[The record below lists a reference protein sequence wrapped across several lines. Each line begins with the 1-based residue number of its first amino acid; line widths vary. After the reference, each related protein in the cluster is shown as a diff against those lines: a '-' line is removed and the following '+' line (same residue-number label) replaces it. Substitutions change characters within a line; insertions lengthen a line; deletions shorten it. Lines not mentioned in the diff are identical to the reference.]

1 MHRSRVSRLR
11 LTVAIA
17 AVLATVSAGGQAVA
31 APASARALAPTA
43 APASAPTATPASA
56 PLSASASTSL
66 AATAADGT
74 QQAAVPYPAGRS
86 QLAGVGST
94 GFLTWGE
101 GGAGDVLWTS
111 FADGST
117 TDPREGRSAW
127 VALGTQA
134 SDAVVLL
141 LSDGRVELRDM
152 RTKQSVMVVDPD
164 AFGPSGQSLGAV
176 GTTLVV
182 GTANDAGGQDV
193 HLVDMVD
200 GTPTGRPV
208 TGLPRDTDNPHL
220 VAGTSD
226 RAVLT
231 YRTAGTWQWALV
243 DLADGAVVRRHDTAS
258 APASVTLSETHV
270 AWAETDAQGRSHVVV
285 APRGTGADRRFA
297 IGQASGGVRVGLV
310 GDWVTYGVS
319 SELTAQDPDP
329 LYALM
334 ARPLVTGAPRTLLD
348 HTRQTATAP
357 DGTLYVSGGTAAGG
371 EGLYR
376 IAPGAD
382 GAPVATRVA
391 SSGEPTKVTL
401 LGDDIPDVVDLDRN
415 KGRFRLEWSLS
426 RVNVAMDITLR
437 NTRTGEVKR
446 ADVYP
451 LSTGYGDPHRVRFD
465 WDGDVEWNGTRGMYS
480 AAGAGPYTWRIEA
493 RPLNA
498 IGPKLVSS
506 GTFTVAREP
515 GLHDYDGDGA
525 PDVLAR
531 DTGGRLWLND
541 TFDSREQY
549 AYVQNPEQL
558 VGGGWNAYDRIEGAG
573 NLGGAPVSDLVARD
587 RSGVL
592 WLYLGKG
599 DAESPFT
606 SRSRIGGGW
615 NVYRQITGGS
625 DLNGDGRADLVA
637 TDTSGALWLY
647 KGTGNWR
654 APFAKRVKIG
664 TGGWGAYDQIT
675 ATGDIAGAPA
685 GDLVARDR
693 SGVLWLYLGYG
704 DGRFAPR
711 TRIGGGWNTYEHLVG
726 IGDADHDGRADL
738 YATDVRPQNQDP
750 YLYKSTGAWRTP
762 FAGRAEVAWTFMER
776 RDYNLFA

>member
-1 MHRSRVSRLR
+1 M
-11 LTVAIA
+11 AIA

-31 APASARALAPTA
+31 APAT
-43 APASAPTATPASA
+43 A
-56 PLSASASTSL
+56 PLSTPSSAS
-66 AATAADGT
+66 AATAASATAVQDVR
-74 QQAAVPYPAGRS
+74 QAAVPYPAGRS

-101 GGAGDVLWTS
+101 GGAADVLWTS

-117 TDPREGRSAW
+117 TDPMEGRSAW
-127 VALGTQA
+127 VALGAEA

-152 RTKQSVMVVDPD
+152 RTKKSVTVVDPD
-164 AFGPSGQSLGAV
+164 DFGPSGQSAGAV
-176 GTTLVV
+176 GTTLFVS
-182 GTANDAGGQDV
+182 TANDAGGEDV

-200 GTPTGRPV
+200 GAPAARTV
-208 TGLPRDTDNPHL
+208 TGLPRDADNPHV
-220 VAGTSD
+220 VAGTPD

-231 YRTAGTWQWALV
+231 YKTAGTWQWALV
-243 DLADGAVVRRHDTAS
+243 DLADGAVVRRHTTVS

-270 AWAETDAQGRSHVVV
+270 AWAETDAQGGSHVVV
-285 APRGTGADRRFA
+285 APRGTGTDRRFA
-297 IGQASGGVRVGLV
+297 IGQASGDVLVGLV

-319 SELTAQDPDP
+319 SELTAQDPNP
-329 LYALM
+329 LYALT
-334 ARPLVTGAPRTLLD
+334 ARHLTTGATRKLLD

-382 GAPVATRVA
+382 GTPVATRVA
-391 SSGEPTKVTL
+391 SSGEATKVTL

-415 KGRFRLEWSLS
+415 KGRFRLEWRLS

-451 LSTGYGDPHRVRFD
+451 LSTGYGDPHRVHLD
-465 WDGDVEWNGTRGMYS
+465 WFGDVEWNSTRGMYS

-493 RPLNA
+493 RPLNG
-498 IGPKLVSS
+498 IGPELVSS
-506 GTFTVAREP
+506 GTFTVARDP
-515 GLHDYDGDGA
+515 GLHDYDGDGS

-541 TFDSREQY
+541 TFDSREQHTY
-549 AYVQNPEQL
+549 SYFQNPEQL

-711 TRIGGGWNTYEHLVG
+711 TRIGGGWNAYEHLVG

>member
-1 MHRSRVSRLR
+1 M
-11 LTVAIA
+11 AIA

-31 APASARALAPTA
+31 APAT
-43 APASAPTATPASA
+43 A
-56 PLSASASTSL
+56 PLSTPSSAS
-66 AATAADGT
+66 AATAASATAVQDVR
-74 QQAAVPYPAGRS
+74 QAAVPYPAGRS

-101 GGAGDVLWTS
+101 GGAADVLWTS

-117 TDPREGRSAW
+117 TDPMEGRSAW
-127 VALGTQA
+127 VALGAEA

-152 RTKQSVMVVDPD
+152 RTKKSVTVVDPD
-164 AFGPSGQSLGAV
+164 DFGPSGQSAGAV
-176 GTTLVV
+176 GTTLFVS
-182 GTANDAGGQDV
+182 TANDAGGEDV

-200 GTPTGRPV
+200 GAPAARTV
-208 TGLPRDTDNPHL
+208 TGLPRDADNPHV
-220 VAGTSD
+220 VAGTPD

-231 YRTAGTWQWALV
+231 YKTAGTWQWALV
-243 DLADGAVVRRHDTAS
+243 DLADGAVVRRHTTAS

-270 AWAETDAQGRSHVVV
+270 AWAETDTQGGSHVVV
-285 APRGTGADRRFA
+285 APRGTGTDRRFA
-297 IGQASGGVRVGLV
+297 IGQASGDVLVGLV

-319 SELTAQDPDP
+319 SELTAQDPNP
-329 LYALM
+329 LYALT
-334 ARPLVTGAPRTLLD
+334 ARHLTTGATRKLLD

-382 GAPVATRVA
+382 GTPVATRVA
-391 SSGEPTKVTL
+391 SSGEATKVTL

-415 KGRFRLEWSLS
+415 KGRFRLEWRLS
-426 RVNVAMDITLR
+426 RVNVAMDVTLR

-451 LSTGYGDPHRVRFD
+451 LSTGYGDPHRVHLD
-465 WDGDVEWNGTRGMYS
+465 WFGDVEWNSTRGMYS

-493 RPLNA
+493 RPLNG
-498 IGPKLVSS
+498 IGPELVSS
-506 GTFTVAREP
+506 GTFTVARDP
-515 GLHDYDGDGA
+515 GLHDYDGDGS

-541 TFDSREQY
+541 TFDSREQHTY
-549 AYVQNPEQL
+549 SYFQNPEQL

-711 TRIGGGWNTYEHLVG
+711 TRIGGGWNAYEHLVG

>member
-1 MHRSRVSRLR
+1 M
-11 LTVAIA
+11 AIA

-31 APASARALAPTA
+31 APAT
-43 APASAPTATPASA
+43 A
-56 PLSASASTSL
+56 PLSTPSSAS
-66 AATAADGT
+66 AATAASATAVQDVR
-74 QQAAVPYPAGRS
+74 QAAVPYPAGRS

-101 GGAGDVLWTS
+101 GGAADVLWTS

-117 TDPREGRSAW
+117 TDPMEGRSAW
-127 VALGTQA
+127 VALGAEA

-152 RTKQSVMVVDPD
+152 RTKKSVTVVDPD
-164 AFGPSGQSLGAV
+164 DFGPSGQSAGAV
-176 GTTLVV
+176 GTTLFVS
-182 GTANDAGGQDV
+182 TANDAGGEDV

-200 GTPTGRPV
+200 GAPAARTV
-208 TGLPRDTDNPHL
+208 TGLPRDADNPHV
-220 VAGTSD
+220 VAGTPD

-231 YRTAGTWQWALV
+231 YKTAGTWQWALV
-243 DLADGAVVRRHDTAS
+243 DLADGAVVRRHTTAS

-270 AWAETDAQGRSHVVV
+270 AWAETDAQGGSHVVV
-285 APRGTGADRRFA
+285 APRGTGTDRRFA
-297 IGQASGGVRVGLV
+297 IGQASGDVLVGLV

-319 SELTAQDPDP
+319 SELTAQDPNP
-329 LYALM
+329 LYALT
-334 ARPLVTGAPRTLLD
+334 ARHLTTGATRKLLD

-382 GAPVATRVA
+382 GTPVATRVA
-391 SSGEPTKVTL
+391 SSGEATKVTL

-415 KGRFRLEWSLS
+415 KGRFRLEWRLS

-451 LSTGYGDPHRVRFD
+451 LSTGYGDPHRVHLD
-465 WDGDVEWNGTRGMYS
+465 WFGDVEWNSTRGMYS

-493 RPLNA
+493 RPLNG
-498 IGPKLVSS
+498 IGPELVSS
-506 GTFTVAREP
+506 GTFTVARDP
-515 GLHDYDGDGA
+515 GLHDYDGDGS

-541 TFDSREQY
+541 TFDSREQHTY
-549 AYVQNPEQL
+549 SYFQNPEQL

-711 TRIGGGWNTYEHLVG
+711 TRIGGGWNAYEHLVG

>member
-31 APASARALAPTA
+31 APASA
-43 APASAPTATPASA
+43 
-56 PLSASASTSL
+56 PLSASAGTTASATTAS
-66 AATAADGT
+66 ATAASATAAEDAP
-74 QQAAVPYPAGRS
+74 QAAVPYPAGRS

-101 GGAGDVLWTS
+101 GGAADVLWTS

-127 VALGTQA
+127 VALGAKA

-152 RTKQSVMVVDPD
+152 STKKSVMVVDPD
-164 AFGPSGQSLGAV
+164 DFGASGHSAGAV
-176 GTTLVV
+176 GTTLLV
-182 GTANDAGGQDV
+182 GTANSAGGEDV

-200 GTPTGRPV
+200 GAPAGRTV
-208 TGLPRDTDNPHL
+208 TGLPQDADDPHV
-220 VAGTSD
+220 VAATPD
-226 RAVLT
+226 HAVLV
-231 YRTAGTWQWALV
+231 YKTAGTWQWALV
-243 DLADGAVVRRHDTAS
+243 DLGAGTVVQRHDTAS
-258 APASVTLSETHV
+258 SPASVAVSGTHV
-270 AWAETDAQGRSHVVV
+270 AWAETDAQGESHVVV
-285 APRGTGADRRFA
+285 APRGTGTDRRFA
-297 IGQASGGVRVGLV
+297 IGQASGDVLVGLV

-319 SELTAQDPDP
+319 SELTAQEPDP
-329 LYALM
+329 LYALTV
-334 ARPLVTGAPRTLLD
+334 RHLTTGATRKLLD

-391 SSGEPTKVTL
+391 SSGEATKVTL

-415 KGRFRLEWSLS
+415 KGRFRLEWRLS

-451 LSTGYGDPHRVRFD
+451 LSTGYGDPHRVHLD

-498 IGPKLVSS
+498 IGPELVSS
-506 GTFTVAREP
+506 GTFTVARDP
-515 GLHDYDGDGA
+515 GLHDYDGDGS

-541 TFDSREQY
+541 TFDFREQHTY
-549 AYVQNPEQL
+549 FQNPEQL

-654 APFAKRVKIG
+654 APFAGRVKIG

-750 YLYKSTGAWRTP
+750 YLYKSTGAWRSP
-762 FAGRAEVAWTFMER
+762 FAGRAEVSWFFMER

>member
-31 APASARALAPTA
+31 APAT
-43 APASAPTATPASA
+43 A
-56 PLSASASTSL
+56 PLSTPSSAS
-66 AATAADGT
+66 AATAASATAVQDVR
-74 QQAAVPYPAGRS
+74 QAAVPYPAGRS

-101 GGAGDVLWTS
+101 GGAADVLWTS

-117 TDPREGRSAW
+117 TDPMEGRSAW
-127 VALGTQA
+127 VALGAEA

-152 RTKQSVMVVDPD
+152 RTKKSVTVVDPD
-164 AFGPSGQSLGAV
+164 DFGPSGQSAGAV
-176 GTTLVV
+176 GTTLFVS
-182 GTANDAGGQDV
+182 TANDAGGEDV

-200 GTPTGRPV
+200 GAPAARTV
-208 TGLPRDTDNPHL
+208 TGLPRDADNPHV
-220 VAGTSD
+220 VAGTPD

-231 YRTAGTWQWALV
+231 YKTAGTWQWALV
-243 DLADGAVVRRHDTAS
+243 DLADGAVVRRHTTAS

-270 AWAETDAQGRSHVVV
+270 AWAETDAQGGSHVVV
-285 APRGTGADRRFA
+285 APRGTGTDRRFA
-297 IGQASGGVRVGLV
+297 IGQASGDVLVGLV

-319 SELTAQDPDP
+319 SELTAQDPNP
-329 LYALM
+329 LYALT
-334 ARPLVTGAPRTLLD
+334 ARHLTTGATRKLLD

-382 GAPVATRVA
+382 GTPVATRVA
-391 SSGEPTKVTL
+391 SSGEATKVTL

-415 KGRFRLEWSLS
+415 KGRFRLEWRLS

-451 LSTGYGDPHRVRFD
+451 LSTGYGDPHRVHLD
-465 WDGDVEWNGTRGMYS
+465 WFGDVEWNSTRGMYS

-493 RPLNA
+493 RPLNG
-498 IGPKLVSS
+498 IGPELVSS
-506 GTFTVAREP
+506 GTFTVARDP
-515 GLHDYDGDGA
+515 GLHDYDGDGS

-541 TFDSREQY
+541 TFDSREQHTY
-549 AYVQNPEQL
+549 SYFQNPEQL

>member
-31 APASARALAPTA
+31 APAT
-43 APASAPTATPASA
+43 A
-56 PLSASASTSL
+56 PLSTPSSAPAATTASA
-66 AATAADGT
+66 TAVQDVR
-74 QQAAVPYPAGRS
+74 QAAVPYPAGRS

-101 GGAGDVLWTS
+101 GGAADVLWTS

-117 TDPREGRSAW
+117 TDPMEGRSAW
-127 VALGTQA
+127 VALGAEA

-152 RTKQSVMVVDPD
+152 RTKKSVTVVDPD
-164 AFGPSGQSLGAV
+164 DFGPSGQSAGAV
-176 GTTLVV
+176 GTTLFVS
-182 GTANDAGGQDV
+182 TANDAGGEDV

-200 GTPTGRPV
+200 GAPAARTV
-208 TGLPRDTDNPHL
+208 TGLPRDADNPHV
-220 VAGTSD
+220 VAGTPD

-231 YRTAGTWQWALV
+231 YKTAGTWQWALV
-243 DLADGAVVRRHDTAS
+243 DLADGAVVRRHTTDS

-270 AWAETDAQGRSHVVV
+270 AWAETDAQGGSHVVV
-285 APRGTGADRRFA
+285 APRGTGTDRRFA
-297 IGQASGGVRVGLV
+297 IGQASGDVLVGLV

-319 SELTAQDPDP
+319 SELTAQYPNP
-329 LYALM
+329 LYALT
-334 ARPLVTGAPRTLLD
+334 ARHLTTGATRKLLD

-382 GAPVATRVA
+382 GTPVATRVA
-391 SSGEPTKVTL
+391 SSGEATKVTL

-415 KGRFRLEWSLS
+415 KGRFRLEWRLS

-451 LSTGYGDPHRVRFD
+451 LSTGYGDPHRVHLD
-465 WDGDVEWNGTRGMYS
+465 WFGDVEWNSTRGMYS

-493 RPLNA
+493 RPLNG
-498 IGPKLVSS
+498 IGPELVSS
-506 GTFTVAREP
+506 GTFTVARDP
-515 GLHDYDGDGA
+515 GLHDYDGDGS

-541 TFDSREQY
+541 TFDSREQHTY
-549 AYVQNPEQL
+549 SYFQNPEQL

>member
-31 APASARALAPTA
+31 APAT
-43 APASAPTATPASA
+43 A
-56 PLSASASTSL
+56 PLSAPSSAS
-66 AATAADGT
+66 AATAASATAVQDVR
-74 QQAAVPYPAGRS
+74 QAAVPYPAGRS

-101 GGAGDVLWTS
+101 GGAADVLWTS

-117 TDPREGRSAW
+117 TDPMEGRSAW
-127 VALGTQA
+127 VALGAEA

-152 RTKQSVMVVDPD
+152 RTKKSVTVVDPD
-164 AFGPSGQSLGAV
+164 DFGPSGQSAGAV
-176 GTTLVV
+176 GTTLFVS
-182 GTANDAGGQDV
+182 TANDAGGEDV

-200 GTPTGRPV
+200 GAPAARTV
-208 TGLPRDTDNPHL
+208 TGLPRDADNPHV
-220 VAGTSD
+220 VAGTPD

-231 YRTAGTWQWALV
+231 YKTAGTWQWALV
-243 DLADGAVVRRHDTAS
+243 DLADGAVVRRHTTDS

-270 AWAETDAQGRSHVVV
+270 AWAETDAQGGSHVVV
-285 APRGTGADRRFA
+285 APRGTGTDRRFA
-297 IGQASGGVRVGLV
+297 IGQASGDVLVGLV

-319 SELTAQDPDP
+319 SELTAQYPNP
-329 LYALM
+329 LYALT
-334 ARPLVTGAPRTLLD
+334 ARHLTTGATRKLLD

-382 GAPVATRVA
+382 GTPVATRVA
-391 SSGEPTKVTL
+391 SSGEATKVTL

-415 KGRFRLEWSLS
+415 KGRFRLEWRLS

-451 LSTGYGDPHRVRFD
+451 LSTGYGDPHRVHLD
-465 WDGDVEWNGTRGMYS
+465 WFGDVEWNSTRGMYS

-493 RPLNA
+493 RPLNG
-498 IGPKLVSS
+498 IGPELVSS
-506 GTFTVAREP
+506 GTFTVARDP
-515 GLHDYDGDGA
+515 GLHDYDGDGS

-541 TFDSREQY
+541 TFDSREQHTY
-549 AYVQNPEQL
+549 SYFQNPEQL

>member
-1 MHRSRVSRLR
+1 M
-11 LTVAIA
+11 AIA

-31 APASARALAPTA
+31 APAT
-43 APASAPTATPASA
+43 A
-56 PLSASASTSL
+56 PLSAPSSAS
-66 AATAADGT
+66 AATAASATAVQDVR
-74 QQAAVPYPAGRS
+74 QAAVPYPAGRS

-101 GGAGDVLWTS
+101 GGAADVLWTS

-117 TDPREGRSAW
+117 TDPMEGRSAW
-127 VALGTQA
+127 VALGAEA

-152 RTKQSVMVVDPD
+152 RTKKSVTVVDPD
-164 AFGPSGQSLGAV
+164 DFGPSGQSAGAV
-176 GTTLVV
+176 GTTLFVS
-182 GTANDAGGQDV
+182 TANDAGGEDV

-200 GTPTGRPV
+200 GAPAARTV
-208 TGLPRDTDNPHL
+208 TGLPRDADNPHV
-220 VAGTSD
+220 VAGTPD

-231 YRTAGTWQWALV
+231 YKTAGTWQWALV
-243 DLADGAVVRRHDTAS
+243 DLADGAVVRRHTTDS

-270 AWAETDAQGRSHVVV
+270 AWAETDAQGGSHVVV
-285 APRGTGADRRFA
+285 APRGTGTDRRFA
-297 IGQASGGVRVGLV
+297 IGQASGDVLVGLV

-319 SELTAQDPDP
+319 SELTAQYPNP
-329 LYALM
+329 LYALT
-334 ARPLVTGAPRTLLD
+334 ARHLTTGATRKLLD

-382 GAPVATRVA
+382 GTPVATRVA
-391 SSGEPTKVTL
+391 SSGEATKVTL

-415 KGRFRLEWSLS
+415 KGRFRLEWRLS

-451 LSTGYGDPHRVRFD
+451 LSTGYGDPHRVHLD
-465 WDGDVEWNGTRGMYS
+465 WFGDVEWNSTRGMYS

-493 RPLNA
+493 RPLNG
-498 IGPKLVSS
+498 IGPELVSS
-506 GTFTVAREP
+506 GTFTVARDP
-515 GLHDYDGDGA
+515 GLHDYDGDGS

-541 TFDSREQY
+541 TFDSREQHTY
-549 AYVQNPEQL
+549 SYFQNPEQL

>member
-1 MHRSRVSRLR
+1 M
-11 LTVAIA
+11 AIA

-31 APASARALAPTA
+31 APAT
-43 APASAPTATPASA
+43 A
-56 PLSASASTSL
+56 PLSTPSSAPAATTASA
-66 AATAADGT
+66 TAVQDVR
-74 QQAAVPYPAGRS
+74 QAAVPYPAGRS

-101 GGAGDVLWTS
+101 GGAADVLWTS

-117 TDPREGRSAW
+117 TDPMEGRSAW
-127 VALGTQA
+127 VALGAEA

-152 RTKQSVMVVDPD
+152 RTKKSVTVVDPD
-164 AFGPSGQSLGAV
+164 DFGPSGQSAGAV
-176 GTTLVV
+176 GTTLFVS
-182 GTANDAGGQDV
+182 TANDAGGEDV

-200 GTPTGRPV
+200 GAPAARTV
-208 TGLPRDTDNPHL
+208 TGLPRDTDNPHV
-220 VAGTSD
+220 VAGTPD

-231 YRTAGTWQWALV
+231 YKTAGTWQWALV
-243 DLADGAVVRRHDTAS
+243 DLADGAVVRRHTTDS

-270 AWAETDAQGRSHVVV
+270 AWAETDAQGGSHVVV
-285 APRGTGADRRFA
+285 APRGTGTDRRFA
-297 IGQASGGVRVGLV
+297 IGQASGDVLVGLV

-319 SELTAQDPDP
+319 SELTAQDPNP
-329 LYALM
+329 LYALT
-334 ARPLVTGAPRTLLD
+334 ARHLTTGATRKLLD

-382 GAPVATRVA
+382 GTPVATRVA
-391 SSGEPTKVTL
+391 SSGEATKVTL

-415 KGRFRLEWSLS
+415 KGRFRLEWRLS

-451 LSTGYGDPHRVRFD
+451 LSTGYGDPHRVHLD
-465 WDGDVEWNGTRGMYS
+465 WFGDVEWNSTRGMYS

-493 RPLNA
+493 RPLNG
-498 IGPKLVSS
+498 IGPELVSS
-506 GTFTVAREP
+506 GTFTVARDP
-515 GLHDYDGDGA
+515 GLHDYDGDGS

-541 TFDSREQY
+541 TFDSREQHTY
-549 AYVQNPEQL
+549 SYFQNPEQL

>member
-1 MHRSRVSRLR
+1 M
-11 LTVAIA
+11 AIA

-31 APASARALAPTA
+31 APAT
-43 APASAPTATPASA
+43 A
-56 PLSASASTSL
+56 PLSTPSSAS
-66 AATAADGT
+66 AATAASATAVQDVR
-74 QQAAVPYPAGRS
+74 QAAVPYPAGRS

-101 GGAGDVLWTS
+101 GGAADVLWTS

-117 TDPREGRSAW
+117 TDPMEGRSAW
-127 VALGTQA
+127 VALGAEA

-152 RTKQSVMVVDPD
+152 RTKKSVTVVDPD
-164 AFGPSGQSLGAV
+164 DFGPSGQSAGAV
-176 GTTLVV
+176 GTTLFVS
-182 GTANDAGGQDV
+182 TANDAGGEDV
-193 HLVDMVD
+193 HLVDRVD
-200 GTPTGRPV
+200 GAPAARTV
-208 TGLPRDTDNPHL
+208 TGLPRDADNPHV
-220 VAGTSD
+220 VAGTPD

-231 YRTAGTWQWALV
+231 YKTAGTWQWALV
-243 DLADGAVVRRHDTAS
+243 DLADGAVVRRHTTAS

-270 AWAETDAQGRSHVVV
+270 AWAETDAQGGSHVVV
-285 APRGTGADRRFA
+285 APRGTGTDRRFA
-297 IGQASGGVRVGLV
+297 IGQASGDVLVGLV

-319 SELTAQDPDP
+319 SELTAQDPNP
-329 LYALM
+329 LYALT
-334 ARPLVTGAPRTLLD
+334 ARHLTTGATRKLLD

-382 GAPVATRVA
+382 GTPVATRVA
-391 SSGEPTKVTL
+391 SSGEATKVTL

-415 KGRFRLEWSLS
+415 KGRFRLEWRLS

-451 LSTGYGDPHRVRFD
+451 LSTGYGDPHRVHLD
-465 WDGDVEWNGTRGMYS
+465 WFGDVEWNSTRGMYS

-493 RPLNA
+493 RPLNG
-498 IGPKLVSS
+498 IGPELVSS
-506 GTFTVAREP
+506 GTFTVARDP
-515 GLHDYDGDGA
+515 GLHDYDGDGS

-541 TFDSREQY
+541 TFGSREQHTY
-549 AYVQNPEQL
+549 SYFQNPEQL

-664 TGGWGAYDQIT
+664 TGGWGAYDRIT

-762 FAGRAEVAWTFMER
+762 FAGRAEVARTFMER

>member
-1 MHRSRVSRLR
+1 M
-11 LTVAIA
+11 AIA

-31 APASARALAPTA
+31 APAT
-43 APASAPTATPASA
+43 A
-56 PLSASASTSL
+56 PLSTPSSAS
-66 AATAADGT
+66 AATAASATAVQDVR
-74 QQAAVPYPAGRS
+74 QAAVPYPAGRS

-101 GGAGDVLWTS
+101 GGAADVLWTS

-117 TDPREGRSAW
+117 TDPMEGRSAW
-127 VALGTQA
+127 VALGAEA

-152 RTKQSVMVVDPD
+152 RTKKSVTVVDPD
-164 AFGPSGQSLGAV
+164 DFGPSGQSAGAV
-176 GTTLVV
+176 GTTLFVS
-182 GTANDAGGQDV
+182 TANDAGGEDV

-200 GTPTGRPV
+200 GAPAARTV
-208 TGLPRDTDNPHL
+208 TGLPRDTDNPHV
-220 VAGTSD
+220 VAGTPD

-231 YRTAGTWQWALV
+231 YKTAGTWQWALV
-243 DLADGAVVRRHDTAS
+243 DLADGAVVRRHTTDS

-270 AWAETDAQGRSHVVV
+270 AWAETDAQGGSHVVV
-285 APRGTGADRRFA
+285 APRGTGTDRRFA
-297 IGQASGGVRVGLV
+297 IGQASGDVLVGLV

-319 SELTAQDPDP
+319 SELTAQDPNP
-329 LYALM
+329 LYALT
-334 ARPLVTGAPRTLLD
+334 ARHLTTGATRKLLD

-382 GAPVATRVA
+382 GTPVATRVA
-391 SSGEPTKVTL
+391 SSGEATKVTL

-415 KGRFRLEWSLS
+415 KGRFRLEWRLS

-451 LSTGYGDPHRVRFD
+451 LSTGYGDPHRVHLD
-465 WDGDVEWNGTRGMYS
+465 WFGDVEWNSTRGMYS

-493 RPLNA
+493 RPLNG
-498 IGPKLVSS
+498 IGPELVSS
-506 GTFTVAREP
+506 GTFTVARDP
-515 GLHDYDGDGA
+515 GLHDYDGDGS

-541 TFDSREQY
+541 TFDSREQHTY
-549 AYVQNPEQL
+549 SYFQNPEQL

-711 TRIGGGWNTYEHLVG
+711 ARIGGGWNAYEHLVG

>member
-1 MHRSRVSRLR
+1 MLHRSRVSRLR

-17 AVLATVSAGGQAVA
+17 AVLATVPAGGQAVA
-31 APASARALAPTA
+31 APAPPT
-43 APASAPTATPASA
+43 A
-56 PLSASASTSL
+56 PLSASA
-66 AATAADGT
+66 ATAAS
-74 QQAAVPYPAGRS
+74 AAVPYPAGRS
-86 QLAGVGST
+86 RLAGVGAT

-101 GGAGDVLWTS
+101 GGPADALWTS

-117 TDPREGRSAW
+117 TDPRGGRPRW
-127 VALGTQA
+127 VAMGAKA

-141 LSDGRVELRDM
+141 RSDGLVELRDM
-152 RTKQSVMVVDPD
+152 STGKSVMVVDPD
-164 AFGPSGQSLGAV
+164 DFGPSGQSAGAV
-176 GTTLVV
+176 GSTLLV
-182 GTANDAGGQDV
+182 GTANSAGGQDV

-200 GTPTGRPV
+200 GAPAGRTV
-208 TGLPRDTDNPHL
+208 TGLPRDADDPHV
-220 VAGTSD
+220 VAGTPD
-226 RAVLT
+226 HAVLT

-243 DLADGAVVRRHDTAS
+243 DLADGAVVRRHDAAS
-258 APASVTLSETHV
+258 APASVTVSGTHV
-270 AWAETDAQGRSHVVV
+270 AWAESDAQGRSHVVV
-285 APRGTGADRRFA
+285 APRGTGTDRRFA
-297 IGQASGGVRVGLV
+297 IGQASGDVQVGLV

-329 LYALM
+329 LYALT
-334 ARPLVTGAPRTLLD
+334 ARHLTSGATRKLLD
-348 HTRQTATAP
+348 HTRETATAP
-357 DGTLYVSGGTAAGG
+357 DGTLYAGGGTAAGG

-376 IAPGAD
+376 IAPGTD

-391 SSGEPTKVTL
+391 SSGEATKVTL
-401 LGDDIPDVVDLDRN
+401 LGDDIPDVVDLDRD
-415 KGRFRLEWSLS
+415 KGRFRLEWRLS
-426 RVNVAMDITLR
+426 RVNVAMDVTLR

-451 LSTGYGDPHRVRFD
+451 LSTGYGDPHRVHLD
-465 WDGDVEWNGTRGMYS
+465 WDGDVEWNGSRGMYS
-480 AAGAGPYTWRIEA
+480 AAGAGPYTWRVEA
-493 RPLNA
+493 EPLNG

-506 GTFTVAREP
+506 GTFTVARDP

-549 AYVQNPEQL
+549 TYFQNPEQL
-558 VGGGWNAYDRIEGAG
+558 VGGGWDVYDRIEGAG
-573 NLGGAPVSDLVARD
+573 DLGGAPVSDVVARD

-599 DAESPFT
+599 DAKAPFT
-606 SRSRIGGGW
+606 SRIRIGGGW
-615 NVYRQITGGS
+615 NAYRQLTGGS

-637 TDTSGALWLY
+637 TDASGALWLY
-647 KGTGNWR
+647 KGTGNYK

-693 SGVLWLYLGYG
+693 SGVLWLYLGHG

-711 TRIGGGWNTYEHLVG
+711 TRIGGGWNTYDHLVG
-726 IGDADHDGRADL
+726 IGDADHDGRPDL
-738 YATDVRPQNQDP
+738 YATDVRASDP
-750 YLYKSTGAWRTP
+750 GPCLYRSTGAWRSP
-762 FAGRAEVAWTFMER
+762 FAGRAEVSWFFMER

>member
-31 APASARALAPTA
+31 APAT
-43 APASAPTATPASA
+43 A
-56 PLSASASTSL
+56 PLSTPSSAS
-66 AATAADGT
+66 AATAASATAVQDVR
-74 QQAAVPYPAGRS
+74 QAAVPYPAGRS

-101 GGAGDVLWTS
+101 GGAADVLWTS

-117 TDPREGRSAW
+117 TDPMEGRSAW
-127 VALGTQA
+127 VALGAEA

-152 RTKQSVMVVDPD
+152 RTKKSVTVVDPD
-164 AFGPSGQSLGAV
+164 DFGPSGQSAGAV
-176 GTTLVV
+176 GTTLFVS
-182 GTANDAGGQDV
+182 TANDAGGEDV
-193 HLVDMVD
+193 HLVDRVD
-200 GTPTGRPV
+200 GAPAARTV
-208 TGLPRDTDNPHL
+208 TGLPRDADNPHV
-220 VAGTSD
+220 VAGTPD

-231 YRTAGTWQWALV
+231 YKTAGTWQWALV
-243 DLADGAVVRRHDTAS
+243 DLADGAVVRRHTTAS

-270 AWAETDAQGRSHVVV
+270 AWAETDAQGGSHVVV
-285 APRGTGADRRFA
+285 APRGTGTDRRFA
-297 IGQASGGVRVGLV
+297 IGQASGDVLVGLV

-319 SELTAQDPDP
+319 SELTAQDPNP
-329 LYALM
+329 LYALT
-334 ARPLVTGAPRTLLD
+334 ARHLTTGATRKLLD

-382 GAPVATRVA
+382 GTPVATRVA
-391 SSGEPTKVTL
+391 SSGEATKVTL

-415 KGRFRLEWSLS
+415 KGRFRLEWRLS

-451 LSTGYGDPHRVRFD
+451 LSTGYGDPHRVHLD
-465 WDGDVEWNGTRGMYS
+465 WFGDVEWNSTRGMYS

-493 RPLNA
+493 RPLNG
-498 IGPKLVSS
+498 IGPELVSS
-506 GTFTVAREP
+506 GTFTVARDP
-515 GLHDYDGDGA
+515 GLHDYDGDGS

-541 TFDSREQY
+541 TFGSREQHTY
-549 AYVQNPEQL
+549 SYFQNPEQL

-664 TGGWGAYDQIT
+664 TGGWGAYDRIT

-762 FAGRAEVAWTFMER
+762 FAGRAEVARTFMER

>member
-1 MHRSRVSRLR
+1 M
-11 LTVAIA
+11 AIA

-31 APASARALAPTA
+31 APAT
-43 APASAPTATPASA
+43 A
-56 PLSASASTSL
+56 PLSTPSSAS
-66 AATAADGT
+66 AATAASATAVQDVR
-74 QQAAVPYPAGRS
+74 QAAVPYPAGRS

-101 GGAGDVLWTS
+101 GGAADVLWTS

-117 TDPREGRSAW
+117 TDPMEGRSAW
-127 VALGTQA
+127 VALGAEA

-152 RTKQSVMVVDPD
+152 RTKKSVTVVDPD
-164 AFGPSGQSLGAV
+164 DFGPSGQSAGAV
-176 GTTLVV
+176 GTTLFVS
-182 GTANDAGGQDV
+182 TANDAGGEDV

-200 GTPTGRPV
+200 GAPAARTV
-208 TGLPRDTDNPHL
+208 TGLPRDADNPHV
-220 VAGTSD
+220 VAGTPD

-231 YRTAGTWQWALV
+231 YKTAGTWQWALV
-243 DLADGAVVRRHDTAS
+243 DLADGAVVRRHTTAS

-270 AWAETDAQGRSHVVV
+270 AWAETDAQGGSHVVV
-285 APRGTGADRRFA
+285 APRGTGTDRRFA
-297 IGQASGGVRVGLV
+297 IGQASGDVLVGLV

-319 SELTAQDPDP
+319 SELTAQDPNP
-329 LYALM
+329 LYALT
-334 ARPLVTGAPRTLLD
+334 ARHLTTGATRKLLD

-382 GAPVATRVA
+382 GTPVATRVA
-391 SSGEPTKVTL
+391 SSGEATKVTL

-415 KGRFRLEWSLS
+415 KGRFRLEWRLS

-451 LSTGYGDPHRVRFD
+451 LSTGYGDPHRVHLD
-465 WDGDVEWNGTRGMYS
+465 WFGDVEWNSTRGMYS

-493 RPLNA
+493 RPLNG
-498 IGPKLVSS
+498 IGPELVSS
-506 GTFTVAREP
+506 GTFTVARDP
-515 GLHDYDGDGA
+515 GLHDYDGDGS

-541 TFDSREQY
+541 TFDSREQHTY
-549 AYVQNPEQL
+549 SYFQNPEQL

>member
-1 MHRSRVSRLR
+1 M
-11 LTVAIA
+11 AIA

-31 APASARALAPTA
+31 APAT
-43 APASAPTATPASA
+43 A
-56 PLSASASTSL
+56 PLSTPSSAS
-66 AATAADGT
+66 AATAASATAVQDVR
-74 QQAAVPYPAGRS
+74 QAAVPYPAGRS

-101 GGAGDVLWTS
+101 GGAADVLWTS

-117 TDPREGRSAW
+117 TDPMEGRSAW
-127 VALGTQA
+127 VALGAEA

-152 RTKQSVMVVDPD
+152 RTKKSVTVVDPD
-164 AFGPSGQSLGAV
+164 DFGPSGQSAGAV
-176 GTTLVV
+176 GTTLFVS
-182 GTANDAGGQDV
+182 TANDAGGEDV

-200 GTPTGRPV
+200 GAPAARTV
-208 TGLPRDTDNPHL
+208 TGLPRDADNPHV
-220 VAGTSD
+220 VAGTPD

-231 YRTAGTWQWALV
+231 YKTAGTWQWALV
-243 DLADGAVVRRHDTAS
+243 DLADGAVVRRHTTAS

-270 AWAETDAQGRSHVVV
+270 AWAETDAQGGSHVVV
-285 APRGTGADRRFA
+285 APRGTGTDRRFA
-297 IGQASGGVRVGLV
+297 IGQASGDVLVGLV

-319 SELTAQDPDP
+319 SELTAQDPNP
-329 LYALM
+329 LYALT
-334 ARPLVTGAPRTLLD
+334 ARHLTTGATRKLLD

-382 GAPVATRVA
+382 GTPVATRVA
-391 SSGEPTKVTL
+391 SSGEATKVTL

-415 KGRFRLEWSLS
+415 KGRFRLEWRLS

-451 LSTGYGDPHRVRFD
+451 LSTGYGDPHRVHLD
-465 WDGDVEWNGTRGMYS
+465 WFGDVEWNSTRGMYS

-493 RPLNA
+493 RPLNG
-498 IGPKLVSS
+498 IGPELVSS
-506 GTFTVAREP
+506 GTFTVARDP
-515 GLHDYDGDGA
+515 GLHDYDGDGS

-541 TFDSREQY
+541 TFDSREQHTY
-549 AYVQNPEQL
+549 SYFQNPEQL

-664 TGGWGAYDQIT
+664 TGGWGAYDRIT

-762 FAGRAEVAWTFMER
+762 FAGRAEVARTFMER